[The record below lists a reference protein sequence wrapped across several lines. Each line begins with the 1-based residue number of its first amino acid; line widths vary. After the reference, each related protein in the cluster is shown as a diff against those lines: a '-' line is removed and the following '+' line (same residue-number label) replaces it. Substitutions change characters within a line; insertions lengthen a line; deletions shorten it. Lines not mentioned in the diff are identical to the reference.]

1 MSESQTFYNAS
12 PNAQGSSSSHTAC
25 TILWI
30 LVVGLAVYLIVSMC
44 CRKPA
49 VGLEQQTM
57 PHIVEGKD
65 MGAFLEKGNK
75 RCLFVFAEWCG
86 HCQACKA
93 DYDALA
99 KIDGVEIAKYD
110 GGKGE
115 QSPME
120 LLMKKVGKIEGFPCF
135 FCLNEKNEV
144 VAKKVGAF
152 SKDKKGNM
160 LQNMTDFVNN
170 AFK

>member
-1 MSESQTFYNAS
+1 M
-12 PNAQGSSSSHTAC
+12 
-25 TILWI
+25 
-30 LVVGLAVYLIVSMC
+30 
-44 CRKPA
+44 
-49 VGLEQQTM
+49 
-57 PHIVEGKD
+57 
-65 MGAFLEKGNK
+65 
-75 RCLFVFAEWCG
+75 FAEWCG

-99 KIDGVEIAKYD
+99 KIEGVEIAKYD

-120 LLMKKVGKIEGFPCF
+120 LPMKKVGKIEGFPCF
-135 FCLNEKNEV
+135 FCMNEKNEV

-152 SKDKKGNM
+152 PKDKNGNM
-160 LQNMTDFVNN
+160 LQNMTEFVQN